1 MSEMKR
7 MDVEVVGMMDKPPAP
22 SGPNP
27 QVTFM
32 FIFSLCISIVAVVLG
47 GVAISR
53 TNTPAPIVPS
63 VTNNIPTSVAPTPA
77 PVTPTPPT
85 PMQPTPGPQQ
95 SLVRRNT
102 ATGNQAAFYLLS
114 FYNGDASCSQVS
126 KVYDPI
132 QDPLNIGLY
141 SNPIRIDRAQSD
153 CFSIAYGV
161 SWGVV
166 SATSRYLS
174 FRQFASNDC
183 SGSFKDFVRMISPS
197 MQSAPGTCFSFSV
210 TSAVQLFY
218 RVAVANPSVSALG
231 YKLPSFGHEEMD
243 YDPVTGKVWMTTAYE
258 KDSVFSV
265 DLARTADATRPTQ
278 FGGVGYAT
286 VEQHTL
292 NGDAYFTNVGDTSSG
307 PALIFKT
314 LGVRGCGEQTSKCLK
329 RIRII
334 RLRPRLLSTQPFP
347 PPQVLRPNMP
357 PTWWRAADPLF
368 VIAFGS
374 PVLRFSNYE
383 SLSSN
388 RIIHSSFSVTC
399 WSTLLK
405 SIWWRYRA
413 RLFKKLK
420 WLKHSPTGLLL
431 QQPPNSH

>member
-1 MSEMKR
+1 MKR

-63 VTNNIPTSVAPTPA
+63 VTNNFPTSVAPTPA
-77 PVTPTPPT
+77 PVTPTPAPTPVTPTPAPT

-102 ATGNQAAFYLLS
+102 ATGNQAATYFLS
-114 FYNGDASCSQVS
+114 VYNGDASCSQVS

-141 SNPIRIDRAQSD
+141 SNPIRIDRSQSD
-153 CFSIAYGV
+153 CFNIAYGV

-183 SGSFKDFVRMISPS
+183 SGNFKDFVRLISPS
-197 MQSAPGTCFSFSV
+197 MQSSTSTCFSFSV
-210 TSAVQLFY
+210 TSVVQLFY

-231 YKLPSFGHEEMD
+231 YKLPSYGHEEMD
-243 YDPVTGKVWMTTAYE
+243 YDPLTGKVWLTTAYE

-265 DLARTADATRPTQ
+265 DLGRNAIATRPTQ

-292 NGDAYFTNVGDTSSG
+292 NGDAYFNNVGDTSIA
-307 PALIFKT
+307 PASFFKS
-314 LGVRGCGEQTSKCLK
+314 LGVRGCGEQTSKSLK

-347 PPQVLRPNMP
+347 PPQVLKPNTP
-357 PTWWRAADPLF
+357 P
-368 VIAFGS
+368 S
-374 PVLRFSNYE
+374 
-383 SLSSN
+383 
-388 RIIHSSFSVTC
+388 
-399 WSTLLK
+399 
-405 SIWWRYRA
+405 
-413 RLFKKLK
+413 
-420 WLKHSPTGLLL
+420 
-431 QQPPNSH
+431 

>member
-1 MSEMKR
+1 MRGEPMGLMFTKMISQSPHVRFFLSMSEMKR

-63 VTNNIPTSVAPTPA
+63 VTNNFPTSVAPTPA
-77 PVTPTPPT
+77 PVTPTPAPAPVTPTPAPTPVTPTPAPT

-102 ATGNQAAFYLLS
+102 ATGNQAATYFLS

-141 SNPIRIDRAQSD
+141 SNPIRIDRTQSD

-197 MQSAPGTCFSFSV
+197 VQSAPGTCFSFSV

-292 NGDAYFTNVGDTSSG
+292 NGDTYFTNVDMSSVN
-307 PALIFKT
+307 AQKFKT
-314 LGVRGCGEQTSKCLK
+314 LGVRGCGEQTSKSLK

-334 RLRPRLLSTQPFP
+334 RLRPRLLSSQPFP
-347 PPQVLRPNMP
+347 PPQVLKPNTP
-357 PTWWRAADPLF
+357 P
-368 VIAFGS
+368 S
-374 PVLRFSNYE
+374 
-383 SLSSN
+383 
-388 RIIHSSFSVTC
+388 
-399 WSTLLK
+399 
-405 SIWWRYRA
+405 
-413 RLFKKLK
+413 
-420 WLKHSPTGLLL
+420 
-431 QQPPNSH
+431 